1 MIRWLRNLFRPVRA
15 ADLSQHRLHTAR
27 YEDLCM

>member
-1 MIRWLRNLFRPVRA
+1 MIRWLRNLFALYA
-15 ADLSQHRLHTAR
+15 ADRSHRLPAR